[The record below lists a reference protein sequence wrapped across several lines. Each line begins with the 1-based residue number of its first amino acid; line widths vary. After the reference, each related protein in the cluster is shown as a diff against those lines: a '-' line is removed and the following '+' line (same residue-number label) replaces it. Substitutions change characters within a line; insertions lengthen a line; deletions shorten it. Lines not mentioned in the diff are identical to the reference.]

1 MSPTMLATLRRIERD
16 TRQLARPSCHW
27 PSMAAAGCTCND
39 TARYPRDY
47 YRPAELAWRWRGVG
61 RFAS

>member
-1 MSPTMLATLRRIERD
+1 MSPTLLATLRRVERD
-16 TRQLARPSCHW
+16 TRQLAESGMVDDIREGRPC
-27 PSMAAAGCTCND
+27 MAS
-39 TARYPRDY
+39 YPRDY